1 MAGFILGFDGERAG
15 QAIASLTLEATAI
28 PKAMFGMLQAPAQ
41 YGTVEATSAG
51 RSSTGGKQ
59 ETHGHQMTLTNFIP
73 TRLRKNWH
81 AST

>member
-15 QAIASLTLEATAI
+15 QAIASLTLWKLAI
-28 PKAMFGMLQAPAQ
+28 PKAMFGMLQAAQ

-59 ETHGHQMTLTNFIP
+59 ETHGHQMTL
-73 TRLRKNWH
+73 K
-81 AST
+81 